1 MTELSKPSIL
11 LIDDTLEVLGGLEEA
26 LRMELHDETVE
37 IVTWCPSIQDGAD
50 VRAKFES
57 LVNQRTVLVAT
68 DYDLTK
74 GMKGLFGLTVV
85 GWCQQNSI
93 PVGDFS
99 RNTVKALPKEPNLFE
114 FRIPAHDQEAAHYIA
129 SVFRGFQELRK
140 RLDEDATISTKRS
153 LAAVLAAVLARPQN
167 ESQFS
172 LYMSRLGAAN
182 SSLLE
187 KLKEFVGTPEPS
199 SDEKKRLLA
208 YVLGHVLFNAI
219 LKYPGPIL
227 SEKALCAYVATSD
240 EEAAAITEIFENAL
254 YTGPFDRSA
263 CYFWRDEVDKIIDK
277 LGENLNDEDFEMF
290 SDFNRRAV
298 ELKLSRELK
307 NHDCY
312 RCEGTKGGFLCPFT
326 QRPVCLRAD
335 CSVAASSWIPQ
346 GAQLCRVEKDFY
358 DEWAPLLGF

>member
-1 MTELSKPSIL
+1 MTTTSQPSIL
-11 LIDDTLEVLGGLEEA
+11 LIDDTPEVLAGLQEA
-26 LRMELHDETVE
+26 LRTELHDVNVD
-37 IVTWCPSIQDGAD
+37 IRTWCPSIQDGSD

-57 LVNQRTVLVAT
+57 LVDECTVLVVT

-74 GMKGLFGLTVV
+74 GMRGLFGLTVV
-85 GWCQQNSI
+85 GWCQQSSI

-99 RNTVKALPKEPNLFE
+99 RNTIKALPKDPNLFE
-114 FRIPAHDQEAAHYIA
+114 FRVPTHDEEAGRFIA
-129 SVFRGFQELRK
+129 SMFLGFQELRR
-140 RLDEDATISTKRS
+140 RLDADETIVSRRS
-153 LAAVLAAVLARPQN
+153 LAAVLAAVLKRPQD
-167 ESQFS
+167 EGQFS

-187 KLKEFVGTPEPS
+187 KLKEFVGAEEPS
-199 SDEKKRLLA
+199 TDEKKRLLT
-208 YVLGHVLFNAI
+208 YVLGHVLFNVI

-240 EEAAAITEIFENAL
+240 DEAKAVAEIFEDAL
-254 YTGPFDRSA
+254 YVGPFDRND
-263 CYFWRDEVDKIIDK
+263 CYFWRTEVDKKIDE
-277 LGENLNDEDFEMF
+277 LGENLDGQDFEMF
-290 SDFNRRAV
+290 SDFNRRAI
-298 ELKLSRELK
+298 EMKLSRELK

-312 RCEGTKGGFLCPFT
+312 RCAGKKGGFLCPFT
-326 QRPVCLRAD
+326 QRPVCLRPD